1 MIEIDVQKIV
11 DEIKN
16 EIEIKGYKSQ
26 ILSFKEVEE
35 IGSLYSTNFSLN
47 ELDSNISEANR
58 LYYIEEYPIIWQD
71 SLFQKITGFIK
82 KVIRKTMKFYIAPM
96 VEKQNKFNAA
106 VTKSLNQVDSYI
118 VAKEKKTV
126 EYDDIK
132 RLLQE
137 NENMQ
142 IVIQELSKTN
152 EENNKRIQELESKV
166 ETLMLTDRLE
176 LR

>member
-11 DEIKN
+11 DEIKS

-26 ILSFKEVEE
+26 ILSFKEIEE
-35 IGSLYSTNFSLN
+35 IDSLYSTNFSLQ

-58 LYYIEEYPIIWQD
+58 LYYIEEYPIIWQH

-82 KVIRKTMKFYIAPM
+82 KIIRKTIKFYIMPM

-118 VAKEKKTV
+118 VVKEKETA
-126 EYDDIK
+126 EHDDIK
-132 RLLQE
+132 KLLQE
-137 NENMQ
+137 NENMKA
-142 IVIQELSKTN
+142 VIQELSVLN

-166 ETLMLTDRLE
+166 ETLMLNDRLE
-176 LR
+176 